1 MAGSNNQNNNSVDYR
16 ELVEFFDEQ
25 FDKIYKEFD
34 KVHQTLAT
42 KADRADIDRVLTY
55 CNDQHQN

>member
-1 MAGSNNQNNNSVDYR
+1 
-16 ELVEFFDEQ
+16 VEFFGEQ